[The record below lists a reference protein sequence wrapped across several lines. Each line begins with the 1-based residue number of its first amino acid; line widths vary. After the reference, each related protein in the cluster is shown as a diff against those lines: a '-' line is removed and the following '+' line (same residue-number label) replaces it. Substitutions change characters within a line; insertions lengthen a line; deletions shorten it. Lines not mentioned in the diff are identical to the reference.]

1 MELNKNYR
9 IVYDSENTILQFFEQ
24 REKQIITKVLNTETG
39 KNKHV
44 ATPSGEFLEFTDNF
58 YYPNLK
64 SALIG
69 FLNKCTWDLETA
81 EEILKELKRLE
92 LLILNLK

>member
-9 IVYDSENTILQFFEQ
+9 IVYDIDNTILQFFEQ
-24 REKQIITKVLNTETG
+24 KESFKKEDKLRIAGTG
-39 KNKHV
+39 EVK
-44 ATPSGEFLEFTDNF
+44 EFIENS

>member
-1 MELNKNYR
+1 MELNKKYR
-9 IVYDSENTILQFFEQ
+9 IIYDSENTILQFHEL
-24 REKQIITKVLNTETG
+24 RESFKKDDKLKIAG
-39 KNKHV
+39 
-44 ATPSGEFLEFTDNF
+44 SGETKEFTENS

-81 EEILKELKRLE
+81 KEVLAELNKLE
-92 LLILNLK
+92 LLINNLK